1 MIKALFSVKFVLDVL
16 GIVLGILIGD
26 LLLIALKTRLQR
38 WGWNLI

>member
-1 MIKALFSVKFVLDVL
+1 MIKALCSAKFVLDVL

-38 WGWNLI
+38 WGWNLV

>member
-1 MIKALFSVKFVLDVL
+1 MIKALFNVKFVLDVL